1 MTIKVAPTGV
11 TSKKNSPKYNVLRE
25 RLTSFATLEL
35 ECFPLTAQQELQ
47 QFCYYLTKKLD
58 LELSKKKTDSL
69 ILTVHCRTLE
79 ILERLWEDY
88 CSGHLDEVA
97 EECFL
102 TDETA
107 KTKEEMKENMD
118 TISVETT
125 ILRKEYERCK
135 KFLTEISGKLSSH
148 VAMAYLGPEISP
160 HRTLGKGYVLRNL
173 TKISKL
179 ASVKI

>member
-1 MTIKVAPTGV
+1 M
-11 TSKKNSPKYNVLRE
+11 RE

-47 QFCYYLTKKLD
+47 QFCYYLRKKLD

-88 CSGHLDEVA
+88 YSGHLDEVA
-97 EECFL
+97 EECFSL

-107 KTKEEMKENMD
+107 KTKEEVEDNMD

-125 ILRKEYERCK
+125 ILREEYERCK
-135 KFLTEISGKLSSH
+135 NFLTEISGKLSSH
-148 VAMAYLGPEISP
+148 VAIAYLGPEISP
-160 HRTLGKGYVLRNL
+160 QRTLGKGYVLRNL

-179 ASVKI
+179 ASAKI